1 MASEHDNT
9 VKISGSMIKGISY
22 ISNSL
27 NISSGQ
33 PSSPPA
39 TISQSGSD
47 WSVTMKCGRHK
58 TSAVADAFTKIC
70 GSSAHEYAP
79 SGGGGTPDEL
89 NFFFQVNFTI
99 EVDGKNYAVNNVC
112 LAQGSYGSTNN
123 WWIGGTNVV
132 NNGNAS
138 LIVADGGV
146 VVGTIG
152 LSGSHDSF
160 DFKLL

>member
-9 VKISGSMIKGISY
+9 VTINGSMIKGISY
-22 ISNSL
+22 VNNSL
-27 NISSGQ
+27 VISSGQ

-39 TISQSGSD
+39 TISNSGSK
-47 WSVTMKCGRHK
+47 WEVTMKCGRHK
-58 TSAVADAFTKIC
+58 TSAVADQFTKIC
-70 GSSAHEYAP
+70 GSAAHEYAP

-89 NFFFQVNFTI
+89 NFFFQVNFI
-99 EVDGKNYAVNNVC
+99 IDINGKNYNVNNVC
-112 LAQGSYGSTNN
+112 LAQGSYSTTNN

-138 LIVADGGV
+138 LIVADNGV
-146 VVGTIG
+146 VVGTIA

-160 DFKLL
+160 DFKLI